1 MLSVLRAHGASLW
14 PGHDVTATLDDD
26 EEIKDVVRQHRVV
39 LVVPVLVGF
48 LGLAIAL
55 VPGWPRVADAV
66 GLVMVAWA
74 GWHAVLHSVDRFV
87 ITNHRVFRVR
97 GVLRRSRA
105 SMPIRRVLD
114 ITVHKPL
121 MGLLFGYGHFVFESA
136 AQEQGLREIRFVGDP
151 DGRERTIQRLI
162 TRARA
167 CRPRRRT
174 APGAAAPTVTPTPV
188 WCGSRTSATTP
199 RSPGAPSNCTDPAV
213 VPQTG
218 RSVRQVVGF
227 ASGPGNGAGS
237 AVEETSWRRRRAN
250 PATRLTAGPGG
261 RPATT
266 PPGFATPTSRRC
278 PG

>member
-55 VPGWPRVADAV
+55 SPGWPRVADAV

-162 TRARA
+162 H
-167 CRPRRRT
+167 P
-174 APGAAAPTVTPTPV
+174 
-188 WCGSRTSATTP
+188 RTSLPPQAAHC
-199 RSPGAPSNCTDPAV
+199 PGC
-213 VPQTG
+213 
-218 RSVRQVVGF
+218 
-227 ASGPGNGAGS
+227 
-237 AVEETSWRRRRAN
+237 
-250 PATRLTAGPGG
+250 
-261 RPATT
+261 
-266 PPGFATPTSRRC
+266 RC
-278 PG
+278 PDRDPDTGLVRVADVRDDSTVSWSTEQLH